1 MTRTRFSTIV
11 LLALVGGAIG
21 WVFEAAL
28 VAMGR
33 AIIVPPVTLSVA
45 LVLIGAIVI
54 AMAVPVWRVVRGTA
68 KKRVDPFYAT
78 RVVVLA
84 KASSLA
90 GSLLAGGAVAIMIFV
105 LTRSVLPALGSV
117 GLTVAAS
124 VCAVLMLVAGLIA
137 EKMCTL
143 PPQNDATDSQRNPK
157 EST

>member
-1 MTRTRFSTIV
+1 MTRTRFSTIA
-11 LLALVGGAIG
+11 LLALVGGAVG
-21 WVFEAAL
+21 WVLEAGL
-28 VAMGR
+28 VSMGR
-33 AIIVPPVTLSVA
+33 AIVIPGVELSIA
-45 LVLIGAIVI
+45 LALIAAIVV

-84 KASSLA
+84 KASSLT
-90 GSLLAGGAVAIMIFV
+90 GSLLAGAAVAVMVFV

-117 GLTVAAS
+117 RLTVAAS
-124 VCAVLMLVAGLIA
+124 VCAVLLLVAGLIA

-143 PPQNDATDSQRNPK
+143 PPQDDSSDSQRTPK

>member
-1 MTRTRFSTIV
+1 VTRTRFSTV
-11 LLALVGGAIG
+11 ALLAFVGAAVG
-21 WVFEAAL
+21 WALEAVL

-33 AIIVPPVTLSVA
+33 AIVIPPVTLSVA
-45 LVLIGAIVI
+45 LVLIAAIVI

-68 KKRVDPFYAT
+68 TKRVDPFYAT

-90 GSLLAGGAVAIMIFV
+90 GSLLAGAAIAIMIFV

-124 VCAVLMLVAGLIA
+124 VCAVLLLVAGLIA

-143 PPQNDATDSQRNPK
+143 PPQDEAPDSQRTPK

>member
-1 MTRTRFSTIV
+1 MTRTRFSTIA
-11 LLALVGGAIG
+11 LLALVGGAVG
-21 WVFEAAL
+21 WVLEAGL
-28 VAMGR
+28 VSMGR
-33 AIIVPPVTLSVA
+33 AIAIPGVELSIA
-45 LVLIGAIVI
+45 LALIAAIVV

-84 KASSLA
+84 KASSLT
-90 GSLLAGGAVAIMIFV
+90 GSLLAGAAVAVMVFV

-124 VCAVLMLVAGLIA
+124 VCAVLLLVAGLIA

-143 PPQNDATDSQRNPK
+143 PPQDDSSDSQRTPK

>member
-1 MTRTRFSTIV
+1 MTRTRFSTIA
-11 LLALVGGAIG
+11 LLALVGGSVG
-21 WVFEAAL
+21 WVLEVGL
-28 VAMGR
+28 VSTGR
-33 AIIVPPVTLSVA
+33 AIAIPPVALSVV
-45 LVLIGAIVI
+45 LVLIAGIVVG
-54 AMAVPVWRVVRGTA
+54 MAVPVWQVVRGTA

-84 KASSLA
+84 KASSLT
-90 GSLLAGGAVAIMIFV
+90 GSLLAGAAIAVMIFV

-124 VCAVLMLVAGLIA
+124 VCAVLLLVAGLIA

-143 PPQNDATDSQRNPK
+143 PPQDDPTDSQRTPK

>member
-1 MTRTRFSTIV
+1 VTPTKFSTV
-11 LLALVGGAIG
+11 ALLALVGGAVG
-21 WVFEAAL
+21 WVLEAAL
-28 VAMGR
+28 VSMGR
-33 AIIVPPVTLSVA
+33 AIAIPPVTLSVA
-45 LVLIGAIVI
+45 LVLIAAIVV

-90 GSLLAGGAVAIMIFV
+90 GSLLGGAAVAVMLFV

-117 GLTVAAS
+117 ALTVAAT
-124 VCAVLMLVAGLIA
+124 VCAALLLIAGLIA
-137 EKMCTL
+137 EKMCRL
-143 PPQNDATDSQRNPK
+143 PPQDDTPDSQRTPK